1 MLDLDKKKITTL
13 LKIDNPFLFIDKVV
27 NIIPGDSGVGI
38 KNIYEDEWFYKSH
51 FTDQGIMP
59 GSLQL
64 EAMLQTTVSIIYSA
78 ENLNIEKSLITKT
91 STNFYSKVNG
101 AGELKIDSKIIE
113 NNRGIIKA
121 KAITYFK
128 KIKVSDGIFTY
139 IIPSIFKI

>member
-1 MLDLDKKKITTL
+1 
-13 LKIDNPFLFIDKVV
+13 
-27 NIIPGDSGVGI
+27 
-38 KNIYEDEWFYKSH
+38 
-51 FTDQGIMP
+51 MP

-101 AGELKIDSKIIE
+101 AGELKIESKIIE